1 MLLQIQPDES
11 LISFVIRAIHIN
23 QYSPERSLLDDLTPR
38 SSFGSKQLRKIAGL
52 FGWPGCYG
60 FNRLVHNH
68 TMLAAK
74 HVIKGDQDISY
85 SGPLYV
91 SKVSRLNVLG
101 SAYCPDCVREDLES
115 RGFSYWKRY
124 TYPDVTVCHKH
135 NTVLLERCHF
145 CDRPFSYRGHSLDV
159 MWRGCKG
166 RQLCEAPSTPNS
178 DALALRRAVTFHRL
192 CSTQKVISYQAAA
205 RALHDKAET
214 VLPTMTGDVALQI
227 LELRKKMGRV
237 IQPPEGSPTA
247 LSPDI
252 ALWEFGGVLEAI
264 ILVYESCDDFLVD
277 AASYDHQM
285 RTVDSLWNTYQAA
298 GPLYPHFVEEDY
310 LSGIGHWS
318 CPHPNPRSVSDIT
331 WDGSHTLRTKVYPC
345 CNSAPIN
352 GRARRM
358 KPEQVVPLPGI
369 PRINTAQARP
379 AHDPHVVDGGSL
391 SE

>member
-11 LISFVIRAIHIN
+11 LISFVMRAIHIN

-38 SSFGSKQLRKIAGL
+38 SSFNAKQLCKIAEL
-52 FGWPGCYG
+52 ISWRGCYG

-85 SGPLYV
+85 SGPLYA
-91 SKVSRLNVLG
+91 SKGSCLNMLS

-115 RGFSYWKRY
+115 RGFSFWRRY

-135 NTVLLERCHF
+135 NTVLLERCPF

-159 MWRGCKG
+159 IWRGCKG
-166 RQLCEAPSTPNS
+166 RQLSEAPSTPNS

-192 CSTQKVISYQAAA
+192 CSTQKIISYRAAA
-205 RALHDKAET
+205 CALHDKAES

-227 LELRKKMGRV
+227 LELRKKLGHV
-237 IQPPEGSPTA
+237 LQPREGSPTA
-247 LSPDI
+247 ISPEI
-252 ALWEFGGVLEAI
+252 ASSEIGEILDAI

-277 AASYDHQM
+277 AASYDHQV
-285 RTVDSLWNTYQAA
+285 RTVDSLWNTYQAV
-298 GPLYPHFVEEDY
+298 GPLYPHFVEENY
-310 LSGIGHWS
+310 ISGVGHWS
-318 CPHPNPRSVSDIT
+318 CPHPNPHSAFAVTR
-331 WDGSHTLRTKVYPC
+331 DGFHTLRTKVYPC

-369 PRINTAQARP
+369 PTINT
-379 AHDPHVVDGGSL
+379 GTSSILGK
-391 SE
+391 